1 MKWTRTQLGFTLIEL
16 VIGLGIASFLITA
29 IAQLVIAASAS
40 YQLQQNLGALQENAR
55 FALST
60 IQREIEA
67 AGSQQQPWKA
77 RADWAIDSTEGVSA
91 VSDKLRF
98 RRWSDRNC
106 YDNFN
111 MALDEKGNS
120 EFYLRETSFVVTR
133 SDNLAQT
140 CRYGPDSGQLT
151 TQINNLGLV
160 QNAEALQALYAEDT
174 DSDGNA
180 DRWVAAGQWLDEA
193 NILAVRLAV
202 LLASPDPVSHPQ
214 GGSIKVLDTIIKPSN
229 DGRIRRGFEST
240 FTIRGRSN

>member
-29 IAQLVIAASAS
+29 IVQLVIAAGAS

-67 AGSQQQPWKA
+67 AGFQQQPWKT
-77 RADWAIDSTEGVSA
+77 RADWAIDSTEGVST

-106 YDNFN
+106 YDNLN

-120 EFYLRETSFVVTR
+120 KFFLRETSFVVTS

-140 CRYGPDSGQLT
+140 CRYGPDSRQLT
-151 TQINNLGLV
+151 T
-160 QNAEALQALYAEDT
+160 LYAEDS

-202 LLASPDPVSHPQ
+202 LLASPDPVSHPP

-229 DGRIRRGFEST
+229 DSRIRRGFEST